1 MKRNYI
7 SGVIVT
13 TLALGACAGAPKPT
27 EQLVSARSALR
38 AAEEVGADRVP
49 QAELHAK
56 LAKEQLASAEKL
68 MEEGDNAEAER
79 VLQRAKADAELA
91 VALSRK
97 AEAAHG
103 LEQVTARNP

>member
-1 MKRNYI
+1 MRTNYL
-7 SGVIVT
+7 SGVVVSA
-13 TLALGACAGAPKPT
+13 LALGACAGAPKPT
-27 EQLVSARSALR
+27 QQLVNAESALR

-56 LAKEQLASAEKL
+56 LAKEQLASAKKL

-79 VLQRAKADAELA
+79 VLKRAKADAELA

-97 AEAAHG
+97 ADAAHG
-103 LEQVTARNP
+103 LEQVTARNQ